1 MHLELKGIRKA
12 YGSKK
17 AVDGVDLG
25 IDVGDFVCILGP
37 SGCGKTTLLR
47 ILAGLIEPDSGEIR
61 LDGRDLTKVPAR
73 HRGFGIVFQSYS
85 LFPNMTASENIAY
98 GLKVRHQSAA
108 TIRNRVSELLDM
120 IGLPES
126 GTKLPDQLSGGEQ
139 QRIALARAIAVEPA
153 LLLLDEPLSA
163 LDVQVRVSLRCQVRA
178 LQKRLRIPTLMVT
191 HDQEEA
197 MEMADRIVC
206 MNQGR
211 IEQIGTPR
219 ELYQSPSS
227 PFVAGFIG
235 SINFLPGPIASRLLP
250 EHARA
255 PALPIGIRPES
266 IRITAPLGTAKE
278 LLGSVTAMSF
288 LGGTLRV
295 VIDVEGHDV
304 VAVVPPDAP
313 WQVGMAVSL
322 SAASETA
329 LSFSLC
335 ANTSETLHPPIV

>member
-1 MHLELKGIRKA
+1 MHLELKGIRKS
-12 YGSKK
+12 YGGKT
-17 AVDGVDLG
+17 AVDGVDLDIG
-25 IDVGDFVCILGP
+25 VGDFVCILGP

-98 GLKVRHQSAA
+98 GLKVRRQPVAA
-108 TIRNRVSELLDM
+108 IRSRVAELLEM
-120 IGLPES
+120 IGLS
-126 GTKLPDQLSGGEQ
+126 GSGAKLPDQLSGGEQ

-163 LDVQVRVSLRCQVRA
+163 LDVQVRVSLRRQIRA

-206 MNQGR
+206 MNEGR

-235 SINFLPGPIASRLLP
+235 AINFLPGPIAARLLP
-250 EHARA
+250 EHATA

-266 IRITAPLGTAKE
+266 LRLAVPSGAAGE
-278 LLGSVTAMSF
+278 LLGSVAAMSF

-295 VIDVEGHDV
+295 LIDVEGHDV
-304 VAVVPPDAP
+304 VVVVSPEAP
-313 WQVGMAVSL
+313 WRVGMVVSL
-322 SAASETA
+322 SAASGAA
-329 LSFSLC
+329 LMFSR
-335 ANTSETLHPPIV
+335 

>member
-1 MHLELKGIRKA
+1 MHLELKGI
-12 YGSKK
+12 SKSYDGK
-17 AVDGVDLG
+17 TAVDGVDLG
-25 IDVGDFVCILGP
+25 IGAGEFVCILGP

-47 ILAGLIEPDSGEIR
+47 ILAGLIGPDSGEIR

-98 GLKVRHQSAA
+98 GLKVRHQPLA
-108 TIRNRVSELLDM
+108 TIRSRVAELLEM
-120 IGLPES
+120 IGLPGS
-126 GTKLPDQLSGGEQ
+126 GAKLPDQLSGGEQ

-163 LDVQVRVSLRCQVRA
+163 LDVQVRVSLRRQIRT
-178 LQKRLRIPTLMVT
+178 LQKRLRVPTLMVT

-197 MEMADRIVC
+197 MELADRIVC

-235 SINFLPGPIASRLLP
+235 SINFLPGPIAARLLP
-250 EHARA
+250 EHATA
-255 PALPIGIRPES
+255 SAFPVGIRPES
-266 IRITAPLGTAKE
+266 LRLAAPAGAAGE
-278 LLGSVTAMSF
+278 LLGSVAAMSF

-295 VIDVEGHDV
+295 LIDVEGHDV
-304 VAVVPPDAP
+304 VVVVPPEAP
-313 WQVGMAVSL
+313 WRVGMTVSL
-322 SAASETA
+322 SAASKAA
-329 LSFSLC
+329 LSFSR
-335 ANTSETLHPPIV
+335 

>member
-1 MHLELKGIRKA
+1 MHLELKGISKS
-12 YGSKK
+12 YGGKT

-25 IDVGDFVCILGP
+25 IGVGEFVCILGP

-47 ILAGLIEPDSGEIR
+47 ILAGLIGPDSGEIR

-98 GLKVRHQSAA
+98 GLKVRHQPLA
-108 TIRNRVSELLDM
+108 TIRSRVAELLEM
-120 IGLPES
+120 IGLPGS
-126 GTKLPDQLSGGEQ
+126 GAKLPDQLSGGEQ

-163 LDVQVRVSLRCQVRA
+163 LDVQVRVSLRRQIRT
-178 LQKRLRIPTLMVT
+178 LQKRLRVPTLMVT

-235 SINFLPGPIASRLLP
+235 SINFLPGPIAARLLP
-250 EHARA
+250 EHATA
-255 PALPIGIRPES
+255 SAFPVGIRPES
-266 IRITAPLGTAKE
+266 LRLAAPAGAAGE
-278 LLGSVTAMSF
+278 LLGSVAAMSF

-295 VIDVEGHDV
+295 LIDVEGHDV
-304 VAVVPPDAP
+304 VVIVPPEAP
-313 WQVGMAVSL
+313 WRVGMTVSL
-322 SAASETA
+322 SAASEAA
-329 LSFSLC
+329 LSFSR
-335 ANTSETLHPPIV
+335 

>member
-1 MHLELKGIRKA
+1 M
-12 YGSKK
+12 
-17 AVDGVDLG
+17 
-25 IDVGDFVCILGP
+25 GDFVCILGP

-85 LFPNMTASENIAY
+85 LFPNMTASENIGY
-98 GLKVRHQSAA
+98 GLKVRRQPVAA
-108 TIRNRVSELLDM
+108 IRSRVAELLEM

-126 GTKLPDQLSGGEQ
+126 GAKLSDQLSGGEQ

-163 LDVQVRVSLRCQVRA
+163 LDFQVRVSLRRQIRA

-191 HDQEEA
+191 HDEEEA

-219 ELYQSPSS
+219 ELYQTPSS

-235 SINFLPGPIASRLLP
+235 AINFLLGRLPRASCRNMQRRRHCRSAFVP
-250 EHARA
+250 SRF
-255 PALPIGIRPES
+255 ALPR
-266 IRITAPLGTAKE
+266 PLG
-278 LLGSVTAMSF
+278 
-288 LGGTLRV
+288 
-295 VIDVEGHDV
+295 
-304 VAVVPPDAP
+304 PPGNC
-313 WQVGMAVSL
+313 WVRS
-322 SAASETA
+322 
-329 LSFSLC
+329 
-335 ANTSETLHPPIV
+335 PP